1 MLSNYFSPFS
11 LHEAARTCIFVH
23 QNRPSLPPAFWHLKK
38 NSPNPCYKCTAADK
52 NNMIQQPQTIPSALA
67 DHIVSAALS
76 LDAAFSQPPVFTV
89 ENRNRFH
96 NSSLLPYNS
105 VITPPLLANPR
116 TAFSVKITGQW
127 PIPGCRSRALI
138 VVSGTQGAGNKI
150 KNQSNMMHAQKI
162 PSVRPELASSATTT
176 MGVPSLPRFQPSFLR
191 AKPVMV
197 FVIFTDSG
205 LFALD

>member
-1 MLSNYFSPFS
+1 M
-11 LHEAARTCIFVH
+11 HG
-23 QNRPSLPPAFWHLKK
+23 NRKNKMTL
-38 NSPNPCYKCTAADK
+38 NSPAILST
-52 NNMIQQPQTIPSALA
+52 LA
-67 DHIVSAALS
+67 DANSPASAMF
-76 LDAAFSQPPVFTV
+76 DGVAFGSPTPVFTF
-89 ENRNRFH
+89 ENHNLFH
-96 NSSLLPYNS
+96 NSSLLPYS
-105 VITPPLLANPR
+105 SLIAPPLLANTR
-116 TAFSVKITGQW
+116 LGFSVKIIGQW